1 MNPEQHKQL
10 RRAARA
16 AMLTLSLGSAAG
28 LTGCSGHG
36 NYTKEGISLAQQR
49 LNTLKAASEYDMA
62 KQAFLAG
69 DLDKA
74 MRKANAATSIADES
88 APLHVLRGRIS
99 IERGNMG
106 EALLALHRAAEL
118 DAESVEAAYYLG
130 IVHERLDEREKA
142 LEHFRTAATLDPYN
156 PQHIVAAGEMLI
168 DLGRADEAETELLA
182 SDTARHAAGV
192 QQLLGHISLINNQPA
207 EACGR
212 FGKARLLAP
221 EDGAILEDLASAQ
234 IAAGRFAD
242 AEPTIRA
249 LLADTDNANRR
260 DLLHMLA
267 ECLMATGQP
276 VEARELYRGL
286 VGPDE
291 NDPAAWIGLGRSS
304 YALGDER
311 TLRRAASRTI
321 SIAPRQAGGYVLFA
335 VWSRDR
341 GETTEALSHLDTGLM
356 RAGPDAELLSLRALL
371 LSELGRNNEALVA
384 AQAAVDLD
392 PDHTAAQ
399 ALADHLGSRL
409 GIVTSVP
416 VD

>member
-16 AMLTLSLGSAAG
+16 AMLTLSLGSVAG

-49 LNTLKAASEYDMA
+49 LNSLKAASEYDMA

-69 DLDKA
+69 DLNKA
-74 MRKANAATSIADES
+74 MRKADATTSIADES
-88 APLHVLRGRIS
+88 APLHVLRGRIN

-106 EALLALHRAAEL
+106 EALLALRRAAEL

-142 LEHFRTAATLDPYN
+142 LGHFRTAAALDPYN

-182 SDTARHAAGV
+182 SDTSRHAAGV
-192 QQLLGHISLINNQPA
+192 QQLLGHIALIKGHPA

-221 EDGAILEDLASAQ
+221 DDGAILEDLASAQ

-249 LLADTDNANRR
+249 LLADADNTDRR
-260 DLLHMLA
+260 DLIHMLA

-286 VGPDE
+286 SGPEE

-311 TLRRAASRTI
+311 TLRRSASRAV
-321 SIAPRQAGGYVLFA
+321 SIAPRNAGGYILFA

-341 GETTEALSHLDTGLM
+341 GDTAEALRHLDTGLM
-356 RAGPDAELLSLRALL
+356 RAGPDAELLSLRALV
-371 LSELGRNNEALVA
+371 LSELGRRDDAIEAA
-384 AQAAVDLD
+384 RAAVDLD
-392 PDHTAAQ
+392 PSHSAGH
-399 ALADHLGSRL
+399 ALLDRL
-409 GIVTSVP
+409 TSVTSVS
-416 VD
+416 VNTAG